1 MKKLEKLCI
10 FRTLILALLPGSDY
24 GACHVFR
31 FGFGAWQ
38 GGLGF
43 GSAEIHD
50 FFLRRKESVLDG
62 PA

>member
-1 MKKLEKLCI
+1 MRKLEKLCI

-43 GSAEIHD
+43 GSMEIHD
-50 FFLRRKESVLDG
+50 FF
-62 PA
+62 

>member
-1 MKKLEKLCI
+1 M
-10 FRTLILALLPGSDY
+10 FRTLILALPGSDY

-43 GSAEIHD
+43 GSMEIHD
-50 FFLRRKESVLDG
+50 IIIYHTSKCVMIGREESVLD
-62 PA
+62 A